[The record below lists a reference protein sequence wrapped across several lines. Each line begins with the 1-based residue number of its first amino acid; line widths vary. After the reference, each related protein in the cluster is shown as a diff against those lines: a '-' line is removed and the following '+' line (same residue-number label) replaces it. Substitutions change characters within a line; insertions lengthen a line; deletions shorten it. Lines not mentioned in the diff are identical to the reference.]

1 MTGQHAPAVPPAIS
15 AWLAAHAMHDID
27 AESAQLTEDVI
38 VVDNGHEFR
47 GRAAARDWSDNV
59 SKEFQYTA
67 TILSTDNHGDAVVAT
82 ARVEGNFPGSPLDL
96 RYQFLL
102 TGGLISAL
110 TICV

>member
-82 ARVEGNFPGSPLDL
+82 ARVEGNFPGSPIDL